1 MDFFIYSIIVIA
13 ISVVFS
19 TAINAMIMRKAAEI
33 ATNEIAKIE
42 SRMLELIKKAIKK

>member
-1 MDFFIYSIIVIA
+1 MDIFIYSIIVIA

-33 ATNEIAKIE
+33 ATNEISKIE
-42 SRMLELIKKAIKK
+42 SRMLELIERVITK